1 LERKEG
7 GKEERREKWR
17 GKGKENW
24 GEKVVGPKSFL
35 LGLTKKFLPN
45 SGRKSE
51 KKLGWEGIEGKRL
64 LCPPNRYC

>member
-1 LERKEG
+1 MQSLGFARLERKKE

-24 GEKVVGPKSFL
+24 GEKVVGSRSFL

-45 SGRKSE
+45 SGKKSK
-51 KKLGWEGIEGKRL
+51 KKLG
-64 LCPPNRYC
+64 